1 MQNPN
6 EKKFYR
12 GIENGKI
19 SYFMV
24 DLKSVEVYGHIH
36 VYPKYKPC
44 HLEFIDKELIA
55 LNPDKDRSYG
65 YRYNY
70 KIVPSTERFRKVHKH
85 KTYVH
90 KDMLITEDIS
100 EIKDKHI

>member
-1 MQNPN
+1 MES

-12 GIENGKI
+12 TIENGKI
-19 SYFMV
+19 CYGMV
-24 DLKSVEVYGHIH
+24 DLKCEEVYGHIH
-36 VYPKYKPC
+36 IYPKYKPC

-55 LNPDKDRSYG
+55 LDPDHSRSYG
-65 YRYNY
+65 FKYNY

-85 KTYVH
+85 EQFIH
-90 KDMLITEDIS
+90 GDMLIGDTVS